1 MPLDL
6 EFGFAPES
14 LAEGTL
20 EERAAFGLFK
30 IQTHLG
36 SMTEGWDYFLDG
48 SRLGPLVSAYHVAE
62 WLAWNWWRQRWEPRR
77 TSPEWDIAH
86 RMNSIGEGYVWPNV
100 TIFSDGE
107 RTALLSTASENP
119 DAKPFRYFGSAAVI
133 VPSRTFETAVD
144 EFVGQVLARLQALHI
159 PESNLSRL
167 WADILAE
174 RSDPEVSR
182 RRRIEA
188 MLGREPDAIDDDQVE
203 RLIADAARLGEGA
216 IREVAADRGQT
227 DHQSNLALSADQF
240 EDAAEALGFDAS
252 PLDAVRLNEVYL
264 PNRTEVP
271 AWKLGAIAARAL
283 REQEKLGSGKIQNS
297 RLAAF
302 AGTTRSALARSAQS
316 GTPMS
321 FALNKTAQNSKIVLR
336 SKWDGG
342 RRFDLAR
349 LIGDNLLNRDG
360 KLHPATRAYTYRQKA
375 QRSFAAELL
384 SPFDAVEDMMAGDY
398 SLEMQQDVSEYFAVS
413 PMTINT
419 LLKNHG
425 RIERDDPEQ
434 FVDNWAA

>member
-1 MPLDL
+1 MSVDL
-6 EFGFAPES
+6 EIGFAPET
-14 LAEGTL
+14 LAEGSP
-20 EERAAFGLFK
+20 EECAAFGLFK
-30 IQTHLG
+30 IQTRHG
-36 SMTEGWDYFLDG
+36 SLTEGWDHFLGG
-48 SRLGPLVSAYHVAE
+48 SRSGPLVSAYHAAE

-77 TSPEWDIAH
+77 STAEWDLAH

-107 RTALLSTASENP
+107 RTALLSAASENP
-119 DAKPFRYFGSAAVI
+119 DTKPFRYFGSVAAVA
-133 VPSRTFETAVD
+133 PSRTFETAVD
-144 EFVGQVLARLQALHI
+144 EFVGQVLARLQTQGI

-174 RSDPEVSR
+174 RGDPDVSR

-203 RLIADAARLGEGA
+203 RLIADAARLGEDAVG
-216 IREVAADRGQT
+216 EVAADQGQSEN
-227 DHQSNLALSADQF
+227 QPNFAMSAEQF
-240 EDAAEALGFDAS
+240 DAAAETLGFDAS
-252 PLDAVRLNEVYL
+252 PRDAVRLNEMSL
-264 PNRTEVP
+264 PRKTDVP
-271 AWKLGAIAARAL
+271 AWKLGALAARAL
-283 REQEKLGSGKIQNS
+283 REQEKLGSNKIQNA
-297 RLAAF
+297 RLAAL
-302 AGTTRSALARSAQS
+302 AGTNRLALVRGAKS
-316 GTPMS
+316 GAPMS
-321 FALNKTAQNSKIVLR
+321 FALNENEQNSKIVLR
-336 SKWDGG
+336 SKWEGG

-349 LIGDNLLNRDG
+349 LIGDNLLNREG

-398 SLEMQQDVSEYFAVS
+398 SLEMQQDVADYFAVS

-434 FVDNWAA
+434 YAEVAA